1 MGFFGD
7 LLVAAGASLADAAV
21 NSISN
26 VQKASESCVSFVFN
40 KKEKTGSESSE
51 EFEKLLAKWDEIF
64 QRENLIVDPK
74 KSDVEMY
81 ISEAPYLCID
91 RYNVDL
97 KKSKPTDSVP
107 LDRYEDNNAILDILH
122 CNLDEYDEITD
133 ETHGKISRS
142 LIRYYPDKND
152 MGTYLVFSFCPQM
165 VNGFFNLQK
174 KERYISQYNT
184 EFMYPMAGFLNLE
197 FKSNGRG
204 FHTEVMIDNPNSC
217 FSFTSESNFGVNKGY
232 EYINLKALFNTKGK
246 SDVYEHFCN
255 FVRHPYSLSEAEI
268 ARREAE
274 EERKRLEQERKERE
288 EEEREMKR
296 KQKEEERLAE
306 IERQKQ
312 IEEERKKAER
322 EATASLLDSL

>member
-7 LLVAAGASLADAAV
+7 LLVAAGASLTDAAL

-40 KKEKTGSESSE
+40 KKEKTGSESAE

-74 KSDVEMY
+74 E
-81 ISEAPYLCID
+81 SEVVMHINEASYLCVG
-91 RYNVDL
+91 RYSVDS
-97 KKSKPTDSVP
+97 KKSKPTDGVP
-107 LDRYEDNNAILDILH
+107 LTRYEDNNAILDIVALY
-122 CNLDEYDEITD
+122 LDEYDEITD
-133 ETHGKISRS
+133 ETHGKNSRYV
-142 LIRYYPDKND
+142 IRYYPDKND
-152 MGTYLVFSFCPQM
+152 IGTYLVFSFCPQI

-184 EFMYPMAGFLNLE
+184 EYMYPMGGFLNLE

-204 FHTEVMIDNPNSC
+204 FHTEVMIENPNSY
-217 FSFTSESNFGVNKGY
+217 FSFTSESDFGVNKGY
-232 EYINLKALFNTKGK
+232 EYVNLKALFNAKGK
-246 SDVYEHFCN
+246 SDVYEHLCN
-255 FVRHPYSLSEAEI
+255 FVRHPYSLSETEI

-288 EEEREMKR
+288 EEEREMER
-296 KQKEEERLAE
+296 RQKEEERLAE

-312 IEEERKKAER
+312 IEEEKKKMER